1 MDSALLDTYL
11 ERFRDK
17 HLLVIGDVM
26 LDRFI
31 WGNVSRISPEAPVPV
46 VDVTREEFYP
56 GGAANVARNLLPFAA
71 RVSVMGR
78 AGSDPEGD
86 QLLRLL
92 AERDLNSDGV
102 LRGALP
108 TTVKTRVVARSQQVV
123 RIDRETRAPL
133 TDAERATALAFVRSH
148 LDGLDGIILQDYG
161 KGFLDQA
168 FVDDLARISA
178 GWGIPVTVDPSP
190 ANPLVWKG
198 ATTVKP
204 NRHEA
209 FKDAGIPDSPLGP
222 DPASDPVIAA
232 VAEALF
238 ARWDTRQLLITLSE
252 LGMVLVERGGKPV
265 HIPSRAREVFDVS
278 GAGDTAIA
286 LYTLALASGATP
298 RDAAEI
304 SNYASAVVVG
314 KTGTATLSADELR
327 AALESALRPF

>member
-11 ERFRDK
+11 QRFRDK

-31 WGNVSRISPEAPVPV
+31 WGSVSRISPEAPVPV

-56 GGAANVARNLLPFAA
+56 GGAANVARNLTPFAA

-78 AGSDPEGD
+78 AGKDSEGD
-86 QLLRLL
+86 HLLRIL

-102 LRGALP
+102 LRSALP

-133 TDAERATALAFVRSH
+133 LAAERAAALDFLDTH
-148 LDGLDGIILQDYG
+148 LNDIDAIILQDYG

-168 FVDDLARISA
+168 FVDALAEINSGR
-178 GWGIPVTVDPSP
+178 GIPVTVDPSP

-198 ATTVKP
+198 ANTIKP
-204 NRHEA
+204 NRQEA
-209 FKDAGIPDSPLGP
+209 FKDAGIPESPLGP
-222 DPASDPVIAA
+222 DPSTDPI
-232 VAEALF
+232 VATLALALF
-238 ARWDTRQLLITLSE
+238 EKWDTRHLLITLSE
-252 LGMVLVERGGKPV
+252 LGMVLVERDRPPI

-286 LYTLALASGATP
+286 LYTLALASGASP
-298 RDAAEI
+298 REAAEI

-327 AALESALRPF
+327 DALKSENG

>member
-11 ERFRDK
+11 DRFRDK

-31 WGNVSRISPEAPVPV
+31 WGSVSRISPEAPVPV
-46 VDVTREEFYP
+46 IDVTREECYP
-56 GGAANVARNLLPFAA
+56 GGAANVARNLTPFAA

-78 AGSDPEGD
+78 AGTDSEGD
-86 QLLRLL
+86 LLLRIL

-102 LRGALP
+102 LRGTLP

-133 TDAERATALAFVRSH
+133 TDAERGAALDFLRTH
-148 LDGLDGIILQDYG
+148 LDDIDAIILQDYG
-161 KGFLDQA
+161 KGFVDQA
-168 FVDDLARISA
+168 FVDALAAMNTTR
-178 GWGIPVTVDPSP
+178 GIPVTVDPSP

-198 ATTVKP
+198 ATTIKP

-209 FKDAGIPDSPLGP
+209 FKDAGIPDSPIGL
-222 DPASDPVIAA
+222 DPATDPVIAA
-232 VAEALF
+232 LSAALF
-238 ARWDTRQLLITLSE
+238 EKWDTRQLLITLSE
-252 LGMVLVERGGKPV
+252 LGMVLVERDRQPI

-286 LYTLALASGATP
+286 LYTLAIASGASP
-298 RDAAEI
+298 REAAEI

-314 KTGTATLSADELR
+314 KTGTATLTADELR
-327 AALESALRPF
+327 GALKSEI